1 MNFSKSNII
10 YNLLLNFPVTCM
22 LTLTAQFLNNGGFIV
37 RGIDFLIN
45 FAISFPIAMFIGLVV
60 PLVWLG
66 KWFTALFGVKN
77 DTYTH
82 NFMYRLLAT
91 FFSSLI
97 YSLLLSPLSY
107 LINRLIYDPSYPIGQ
122 YALDCLRTIPV
133 MVGVGF
139 ISSLLFDI
147 PAYRIVHKFID
158 PTF

>member
-10 YNLLLNFPVTCM
+10 YNLLLNLPVCVM

-37 RGIDFLIN
+37 KAADFGIN
-45 FAISFPIAMFIGLVV
+45 FAISFPIAMFIGLVI

-66 KWFTALFGVKN
+66 RWFTHLFGVKN

-82 NFMYRLLAT
+82 NPAYRLLAT

-97 YSLLLSPLSY
+97 YSCLLSPLSY

-122 YALDCLRTIPV
+122 YALDCLKTIPV

-139 ISSLLFDI
+139 LTSLLFDI
-147 PAYRIVHKFID
+147 PAYKIAHKID
-158 PTF
+158 PNF